1 MSNDNRIKGKILW
14 RGQIECL
21 SPLHV
26 GSGRD
31 ERSDLDILLDTEG
44 KPFIPATS
52 FIGILRHAV
61 QERFPE
67 KFEKNFWGYTENDD
81 GRQSA
86 LCCSDLTLANAPST
100 DDIVTRDG
108 IRIDN
113 TKGLVKKGGKFDFEL
128 LERGSRFGFK
138 FELTFREQDEAVV
151 KQTARAIYDL
161 LAEGGVRLGAKTN
174 SGFGYIR
181 LVEAETRIYLFDFS
195 RDENGSRK
203 AKNSPQD
210 DVCNWLKQN
219 FSEQNSISVAEL
231 GEPVSAKEKRFS
243 ITATLRLKNSLIVRS
258 YARDPKMSDTTQLKS
273 RKDWVI
279 PGNSLKGAIRAR
291 AERIV
296 NTLELKNAEH
306 IINELFGK
314 VDDERRSKNAKKGR
328 VRMWEITMAQNDF
341 PAELQTRI
349 RVDRFTGGVIEGGL
363 FDSMPIFAPKQD
375 KTMTLHLDV
384 RNCKEYEAGLLL
396 LVLKDLWSGDLAI
409 GGEKNIGRGVFQGE
423 RAEIVWD
430 DEQIILEKDMN
441 NLSADAREKLQGLV
455 KALVT
460 EPV

>member
-31 ERSDLDILLDTEG
+31 ERSDLDILLDTG
-44 KPFIPATS
+44 GHPFIPATS

-86 LCCSDLTLANAPST
+86 LCCSDLILVDAPAT

-128 LERGSRFGFK
+128 LERGSRFRFNLE
-138 FELTFREQDEAVV
+138 FTVREEDETVV
-151 KQTARAIYDL
+151 KKTARTLYDL
-161 LAEGGVRLGAKTN
+161 LAKERIHLGAKTN
-174 SGFGYIR
+174 SGFGQVC
-181 LVEAETRIYLFDFS
+181 LVEEETELYVFDFS
-195 RDENGSRK
+195 K
-203 AKNSPQD
+203 KP
-210 DVCNWLKQN
+210 DVFNWLTQN
-219 FSEQNSISVAEL
+219 FTQQKAISVTEL

-243 ITATLRLKNSLIVRS
+243 ITATLRLKNSLLVRS
-258 YARDPKMSDTTQLKS
+258 YARDPKMPDASQLES
-273 RKDWVI
+273 REDWVI
-279 PGNSLKGAIRAR
+279 PGSSLKGAIRAR

-296 NTLELKNAEH
+296 NTLELKNAEY

-314 VDDERRSKNAKKGR
+314 VDDERRSKNARKGR
-328 VRMWEITMAQNDF
+328 VRVQEITLSPNDF
-341 PAELQTRI
+341 PTELQTRI

-375 KTMTLHLDV
+375 KAMTLHFDV
-384 RNCKEYEAGLLL
+384 RNYKEYEAGLLL
-396 LVLKDLWSGDLAI
+396 LVLKDLWSGDLAV
-409 GGEKNIGRGVFQGE
+409 GGEKSIGRGVFQGE
-423 RAEIVWD
+423 RAVIVWD
-430 DEQIILEKDMN
+430 DEQIILEKDIN
-441 NLSADAREKLQGLV
+441 NLSADAREKLQGFV

-460 EPV
+460 ESV